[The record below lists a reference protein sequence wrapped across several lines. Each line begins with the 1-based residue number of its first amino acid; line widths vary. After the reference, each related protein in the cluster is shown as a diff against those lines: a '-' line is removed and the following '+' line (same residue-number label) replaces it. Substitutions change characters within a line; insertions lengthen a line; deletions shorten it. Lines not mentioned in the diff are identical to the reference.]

1 MRPIT
6 PMAPTMQDLTI
17 SRATTLNPKSQTL
30 NPKPCKTS
38 QSPAQEQHQSA
49 NRQRSNGA
57 HCSLAILDSS
67 YPKSDPAPGRAAYAA
82 RADAVRQATGMH
94 FQRPCSNKQQQACG
108 SRGCRRTHRPHRRLL
123 HTILSII
130 YYYHDLLSEPA
141 DAAAGVLGMPQSALD
156 RAEDPRPPPTTD
168 VAALSAPPAQAIS
181 VAELGFD
188 TGVAAAAPPRFC
200 TGCGKGFP
208 AGMSFCTGCG
218 TPACELPSPPAFPAP
233 SPPPRDSSPAVM
245 AGSWPAGADSS
256 DEGEFEE
263 GSDSEIMMM
272 A

>member
-1 MRPIT
+1 
-6 PMAPTMQDLTI
+6 MAHTAP
-17 SRATTLNPKSQTL
+17 
-30 NPKPCKTS
+30 S
-38 QSPAQEQHQSA
+38 QSLTPPIPSPIQ
-49 NRQRSNGA
+49 
-57 HCSLAILDSS
+57 
-67 YPKSDPAPGRAAYAA
+67 
-82 RADAVRQATGMH
+82 RQAGLPTPPEPTQCDRPLACIFKGPAVINNNKHAGVGAVAELTDNTGVYYI
-94 FQRPCSNKQQQACG
+94 PYY
-108 SRGCRRTHRPHRRLL
+108 LL
-123 HTILSII
+123 FIT
-130 YYYHDLLSEPA
+130 YYHDLLSEPA

-188 TGVAAAAPPRFC
+188 TGVAAAEPPRFC
-200 TGCGKGFP
+200 TGCGKGLP
-208 AGMSFCTGCG
+208 AGMAFCTGCG